1 MRARV
6 GEVLGIRRVRN
17 VRQVDQDTPL
27 VRSVGH
33 HCEIPPHEVAVARP
47 CNVGRSAASGGIP
60 GLDLAGPAYLP
71 RMSSLLSLDGDSSLA
86 E

>member
-17 VRQVDQDTPL
+17 VRQVDQDLPFVSSV
-27 VRSVGH
+27 VR
-33 HCEIPPHEVAVARP
+33 HCEIPLHEVAVVRP

-60 GLDLAGPAYLP
+60 GLDLAGPAYLL
-71 RMSSLLSLDGDSSLA
+71 RMSSLLSLDSDSSLA